1 VFKQD
6 TETALLIM
14 QSVTKSFMIEA
25 FLRQKEITQDSMTL
39 WSEITDWIFACPEWN
54 PAGDSEYLDREFISC
69 ALAMLF
75 CVAPDFSPLICG
87 IDPGWPHLSKFVKLL
102 ERATKEFGT
111 EAVRALEV
119 NPNVLHRWRREFR
132 TGPGNV
138 FPGHGKQ
145 RWAEGLAM
153 PMRPPGCQLTG
164 MVARSDRLGFSTP
177 NPHTR
182 KRRMTERSAD
192 RGTTEVLW
200 RVAGSCYHFSS
211 SGPW

>member
-39 WSEITDWIFACPEWN
+39 WSEITDWIFASPEWN

-69 ALAMLF
+69 ALAVFF

-87 IDPGWPHLSKFVKLL
+87 IDPEWPHLSKFAKLL

-111 EAVRALEV
+111 DRTLYLGVITLLKRGGFDLLPTPALAWLLNIVQRKKADQAFWKANGDDTVELLRKVITEKGSALSLEDRKTIILVSDILTDNGVRGAGF
-119 NPNVLHRWRREFR
+119 LHQE
-132 TGPGNV
+132 
-138 FPGHGKQ
+138 
-145 RWAEGLAM
+145 L
-153 PMRPPGCQLTG
+153 L
-164 MVARSDRLGFSTP
+164 RS
-177 NPHTR
+177 
-182 KRRMTERSAD
+182 E
-192 RGTTEVLW
+192 
-200 RVAGSCYHFSS
+200 
-211 SGPW
+211 